1 MTGFDRLVG
10 KNLRFYLINVQIQ
23 EIYDGIAAPMLKYQ
37 RQNNW
42 IIMTLNIHHTM
53 DMALM
58 WAARGDRIV

>member
-37 RQNNW
+37 RQNN
-42 IIMTLNIHHTM
+42 
-53 DMALM
+53 
-58 WAARGDRIV
+58 